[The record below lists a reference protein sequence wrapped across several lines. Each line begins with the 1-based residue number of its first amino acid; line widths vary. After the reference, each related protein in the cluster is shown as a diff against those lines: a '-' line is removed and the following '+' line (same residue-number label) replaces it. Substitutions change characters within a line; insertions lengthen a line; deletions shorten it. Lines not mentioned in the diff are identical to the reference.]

1 MYILRCLLFGLLFT
15 DMTRFWMSI
24 SVKYS
29 VPLINTRYHYSYNNE
44 VANNKEKMLYQGIF
58 SYLPN
63 ITGCRYSMADIWHG
77 KCQVIT
83 KVGVLT
89 DGHRASA
96 AVGQVV
102 V

>member
-1 MYILRCLLFGLLFT
+1 
-15 DMTRFWMSI
+15 
-24 SVKYS
+24 
-29 VPLINTRYHYSYNNE
+29 
-44 VANNKEKMLYQGIF
+44 MLYQGIF

-96 AVGQVV
+96 AAGQVV

>member
-1 MYILRCLLFGLLFT
+1 
-15 DMTRFWMSI
+15 
-24 SVKYS
+24 
-29 VPLINTRYHYSYNNE
+29 
-44 VANNKEKMLYQGIF
+44 MLYQGIF

-96 AVGQVV
+96 AAGQVV
-102 V
+102 VWGQGAEPLGGADMSGEEVHQRHCSFVEVSQEDIEHFHGILLSARYHTCI